1 MKTELLK
8 RENILIK
15 ETLEGLNTKISLL
28 TAKLENVNKSTP
40 FMDQLRD
47 NFSSGMV
54 GYMSKKDSNKK
65 YRELEKYTDSLKEE
79 NKIKEEIKSLEFRL
93 KKLNTGNYLLRKNGL
108 LVDSYKCLIDKKEA
122 FEVIL
127 KTGKLKDKIL
137 TNEEKGIIKDLR
149 KENLVKINKRIK

>member
-1 MKTELLK
+1 MEWWDKW
-8 RENILIK
+8 
-15 ETLEGLNTKISLL
+15 
-28 TAKLENVNKSTP
+28 A
-40 FMDQLRD
+40 
-47 NFSSGMV
+47 
-54 GYMSKKDSNKK
+54 KKDSNKK
-65 YRELEKYTDSLKEE
+65 YKELEKYTDSLKEE

-149 KENLVKINKRIK
+149 KENLAKINQRIK